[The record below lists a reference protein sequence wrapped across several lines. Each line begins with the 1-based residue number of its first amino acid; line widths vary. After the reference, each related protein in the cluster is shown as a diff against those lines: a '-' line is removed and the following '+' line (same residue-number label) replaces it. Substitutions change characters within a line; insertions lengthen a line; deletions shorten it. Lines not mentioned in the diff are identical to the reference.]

1 MVRSI
6 LGTLNTLGTLGT
18 FSMSYKFRKTIN
30 YLLKARHR
38 NGHGIHSPFLF
49 RLITEVMENRG
60 NYSAW
65 PLLRGAD
72 ENVRN
77 MLKILD
83 MKSYHQGGT
92 SEAGLGCRDI
102 KNLHQLPER
111 FDRLLFRLVNE
122 FRPGRIAYYGSTFG
136 VTLLALALADRRIS
150 VVAQVENDHYRSFCR
165 RLAEVYEV
173 GNLNITGSGNVA
185 PADFVVI
192 QHPLDPSY
200 CDNLIAKILAES
212 GYGGVIV
219 LCGIHHSEEMEA
231 IWNRHKV
238 SQTVRISL
246 DLFEM
251 GILICRQGLQ
261 KEDFVLRF

>member
-1 MVRSI
+1 M
-6 LGTLNTLGTLGT
+6 
-18 FSMSYKFRKTIN
+18 
-30 YLLKARHR
+30 KARHR
-38 NGHGIHSPFLF
+38 HGHGIHSPFLF
-49 RLITEVMENRG
+49 RLITEVMENKG
-60 NYSAW
+60 NFSAW

-83 MKSYHQGGT
+83 MKSYHAGGIPEKGY
-92 SEAGLGCRDI
+92 SSREI
-102 KNLHQLPER
+102 KRMHMLPER

-122 FRPGRIAYYGSTFG
+122 FCPKGITFYGSTFG
-136 VTLLALALADRRIS
+136 VTLLALAMADRRITVS
-150 VVAQVENDHYRSFCR
+150 AQVENDHYRSFCR
-165 RLAEVYEV
+165 RLAEVYEAE
-173 GNLNITGSGNVA
+173 NLNISGSGNLV

-192 QHPLDPSY
+192 QHPLDPLF
-200 CDNLIAKILAES
+200 CDRLISDILMES

-219 LCGIHHSEEMEA
+219 LCGIHHSDKMEE
-231 IWNRHKV
+231 IWNRYKV

-246 DLFEM
+246 DIFEM